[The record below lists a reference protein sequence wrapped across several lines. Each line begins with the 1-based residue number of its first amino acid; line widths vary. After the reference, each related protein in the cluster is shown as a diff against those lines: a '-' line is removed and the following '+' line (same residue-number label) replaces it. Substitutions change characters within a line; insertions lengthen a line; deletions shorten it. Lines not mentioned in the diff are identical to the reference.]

1 MVALRP
7 VRPRSIVFLGTSHDN
22 GGSSI
27 LGGELAE
34 AMRAAGHDVEEWYLF
49 GPRLAGMHASARVF
63 NDGPRVR
70 SFGSIVALFV
80 RLILEFRARKPD
92 AIFGLQSL
100 ANLIAGIGGRIAG
113 IRNRVPT
120 YHIPSEHQDSTLM
133 RLDRIAG
140 WLGFYTRMIACAKCV
155 AETYRGAAYA
165 RSLVVVANG
174 QKKPRAFSRADA
186 RNELGLPS
194 NGVVIGQIGRLCYQ
208 KNQVFTLDL
217 LKDLPDVMLLLV
229 GTGPDSAALST
240 KIADAGLQDRVRIVS
255 AIDYERIGLFYAAV
269 DVVVFPSHFE
279 GLSLSAIEAI
289 HAGVPLLCSDI
300 PSFREMFHASVPLSE
315 KLILPLADRHG
326 WLAGIRAMVSDVAL
340 RSRVTA
346 DLAHLAPNFMFD
358 HMSEQYLAVL
368 D

>member
-1 MVALRP
+1 MAAVPPIR
-7 VRPRSIVFLGTSHDN
+7 RRSIVFLGTAHDN

-27 LGGELAE
+27 LAGELAE

-63 NDGPRVR
+63 NDGSRVR
-70 SFGSIVALFV
+70 SFVSVAALFV
-80 RLILEFRARKPD
+80 RLIAEFRTRRPD

-113 IRNRVPT
+113 VRNRVPT
-120 YHIPSEHQDSTLM
+120 YHIPSEQQDPILM
-133 RLDRIAG
+133 WLDRIAG
-140 WLGFYTRMIACAKCV
+140 RLGFYTRMIACAKSV

-165 RSLVVVANG
+165 RRLVVVANG
-174 QKKPRAFSRADA
+174 QKKPQPFPRAHA

-194 NGVVIGQIGRLCYQ
+194 NAIVIGQIGRLCYQ

-229 GTGPDSAALST
+229 GAGPDSAVVSK

-255 AIDYERIGLFYAAV
+255 AIDYARIGLFYAAV
-269 DVVVFPSHFE
+269 DVVVFPSRFE
-279 GLSLSAIEAI
+279 GLSLAAIEAI
-289 HAGVPLLCSDI
+289 HAGVPPLCSDI
-300 PSFREMFHASVPLSE
+300 PSFREMFHASAPLSE
-315 KLILPLADRHG
+315 TLIMPLADRHG

-346 DLAHLAPNFMFD
+346 ELARLAPNFLFD
-358 HMSEQYLAVL
+358 HMAEQYLAAL

>member
-1 MVALRP
+1 
-7 VRPRSIVFLGTSHDN
+7 
-22 GGSSI
+22 
-27 LGGELAE
+27 
-34 AMRAAGHDVEEWYLF
+34 
-49 GPRLAGMHASARVF
+49 
-63 NDGPRVR
+63 
-70 SFGSIVALFV
+70 
-80 RLILEFRARKPD
+80 
-92 AIFGLQSL
+92 
-100 ANLIAGIGGRIAG
+100 
-113 IRNRVPT
+113 
-120 YHIPSEHQDSTLM
+120 
-133 RLDRIAG
+133 
-140 WLGFYTRMIACAKCV
+140 
-155 AETYRGAAYA
+155 
-165 RSLVVVANG
+165 
-174 QKKPRAFSRADA
+174 
-186 RNELGLPS
+186 
-194 NGVVIGQIGRLCYQ
+194 
-208 KNQVFTLDL
+208 
-217 LKDLPDVMLLLV
+217 MLLLV
-229 GTGPDSAALST
+229 GTGPDSAALGT

-315 KLILPLADRHG
+315 KLIVPLADRRG

>member
-1 MVALRP
+1 MVALRSI
-7 VRPRSIVFLGTSHDN
+7 RPRSIVFLGTSHDN

-27 LGGELAE
+27 LAGELAE
-34 AMRAAGHDVEEWYLF
+34 TMRAAGHDVEEWYLF

-80 RLILEFRARKPD
+80 RLILEFRARRPD

-113 IRNRVPT
+113 IRNRIPT
-120 YHIPSEHQDSTLM
+120 YHIPSEHQDSILM

-165 RSLVVVANG
+165 RRLVVVANG
-174 QKKPRAFSRADA
+174 QKKPRAFPRADA

-208 KNQVFTLDL
+208 KNQMFTLDL

-229 GTGPDSAALST
+229 GTGPDSAALGT

-300 PSFREMFHASVPLSE
+300 PSFREMFHASVPLSQ
-315 KLILPLADRHG
+315 KLIVPLADRRG
-326 WLAGIRAMVSDVAL
+326 WLAGILAMVSDVAL
-340 RSRVTA
+340 RSRVTTE
-346 DLAHLAPNFMFD
+346 LAHLAPNFLFD
-358 HMSEQYLAVL
+358 HMSEQYLAAL